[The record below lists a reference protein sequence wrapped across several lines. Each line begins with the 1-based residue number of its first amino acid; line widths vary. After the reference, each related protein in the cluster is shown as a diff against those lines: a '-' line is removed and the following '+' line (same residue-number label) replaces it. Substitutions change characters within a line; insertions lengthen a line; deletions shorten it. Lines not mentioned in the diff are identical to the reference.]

1 MNSDSRAA
9 LERLLDDRILVLDGA
24 MGTMIQ
30 RLHLSEAEFRGERFR
45 HVSREVEGN
54 NDLLAITAPGI
65 IAGLHHDYL
74 AAGSDIITTNTFNS
88 TAVSQ
93 ARYGLES
100 IAYELNVAA
109 SRLAKDACADW
120 SARTPDKPRFVAGSI
135 GPTNPLTGVGRS
147 AFHPARF
154 EALKEAYKE
163 QVRGLIDGG
172 CDLLLVETIVD
183 VRNARAAILAIEEV
197 HDERQRDTGDDEQ
210 LPLMLSVTV
219 SEASGRLPSGQT
231 LEAFWLSVAHANPL
245 SVGINCAFGA
255 RPMPP
260 HAAALAQVADCFTS
274 CHPSAGLPNVLGVYD
289 EQPADVA
296 RVLGYLA
303 SSGLVNIVGGCCGT
317 TPDHI
322 RAIATTVEHVPPRII
337 HGRKRQPFVGPGAE

>member
-1 MNSDSRAA
+1 MKADVRTTI
-9 LERLLDDRILVLDGA
+9 EGLLTKRIMVLDGA
-24 MGTMIQ
+24 MGTLIQ
-30 RLHLSEAEFRGERFR
+30 RLHLSEAVFRGERFR
-45 HVSREVEGN
+45 HVFRDVKGD

-93 ARYGLES
+93 ARYGLDS

-109 SRLAKDACADW
+109 SRLAKEACAGW
-120 SARTPDKPRFVAGSI
+120 SARTPDRPRFVAGSI
-135 GPTNPLTGVGRS
+135 GPTNRPTDVDR
-147 AFHPARF
+147 PARRALAF
-154 EALKEAYKE
+154 DALKDAYKE

-183 VRNARAAILAIEEV
+183 VLNVQAAIVAIEEV
-197 HDERQRDTGDDEQ
+197 YMERRLDTGDGGR

-219 SEASGRLPSGQT
+219 SASGCLLSGQT
-231 LEAFWLSVAHANPL
+231 LEAFWASVAHANPL
-245 SVGINCAFGA
+245 SVGVNCAFGA
-255 RPMPP
+255 RAMPS
-260 HAAALAQVADCFTS
+260 HAARLAQVADCCIS
-274 CHPSAGLPNVLGVYD
+274 CHPSAGLPDAFGEYA
-289 EQPADVA
+289 EIPADTA
-296 RVLGYLA
+296 SALGQLA

-322 RAIATTVEHVPPRII
+322 RAIVTTVDRVRPRNVRQV
-337 HGRKRQPFVGPGAE
+337 GRE

>member
-1 MNSDSRAA
+1 MKSDARAA
-9 LERLLDDRILVLDGA
+9 LERLLDERIMVLDGA

-30 RLHLSEAEFRGERFR
+30 RLHLSEAEFRGDRFQ
-45 HVSREVEGN
+45 HASRQVQGN

-93 ARYGLES
+93 ARYGLGS

-109 SRLAKDACADW
+109 SRLAKEACADW

-135 GPTNPLTGVGRS
+135 GPTNPLKGVDRS
-147 AFHPARF
+147 ALDPVRF

-163 QVRGLIDGG
+163 QVRGLVDGG
-172 CDLLLVETIVD
+172 CDLFLVETIVD
-183 VRNARAAILAIEEV
+183 VRNAGAAIQAIEEV
-197 HDERQRDTGDDEQ
+197 HAERQRDTGRDGR

-219 SEASGRLPSGQT
+219 SEASGCLPSGQT
-231 LEAFWLSVAHANPL
+231 LEAFWLSVAHASPL

-255 RPMPP
+255 RPVPP

-274 CHPSAGLPNVLGVYD
+274 CHPSAGLPNVLGAYD
-289 EQPADVA
+289 EQPADMA
-296 RVLGYLA
+296 RVLGHLA

-322 RAIATTVEHVPPRII
+322 HAIATTVEHVAPRVI
-337 HGRKRQPFVGPGAE
+337 HRRKRGLPEDC